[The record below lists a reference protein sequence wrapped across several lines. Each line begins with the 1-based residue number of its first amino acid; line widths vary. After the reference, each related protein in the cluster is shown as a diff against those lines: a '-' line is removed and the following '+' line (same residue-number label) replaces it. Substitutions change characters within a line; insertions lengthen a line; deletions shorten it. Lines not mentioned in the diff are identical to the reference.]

1 VRTAAASCAALAVV
15 LLAPAVSRAQ
25 TTCPDTE
32 ERLALARE
40 RLRADAHDARVWA
53 WSWGLG
59 YSALAL
65 GQAGLA
71 LTRDDPGQRAELY
84 VGAGKTV
91 LGLVPVLF
99 VPVPAVGDTGVLEGR
114 LAAVRTGDD
123 RCVLQSEGARLLRR
137 SADDEA
143 FSRGWLAHV
152 ATVAV
157 NGGGLLIVG
166 LGYHRW
172 ATGVAGALVGT
183 AVGELQIFTRPTGAL
198 RAANDAG
205 GWAIAPTFG
214 GGTAGLLVA
223 GSFGR

>member
-1 VRTAAASCAALAVV
+1 MRAAAATCAALAVV
-15 LLAPAVSRAQ
+15 LLVPAVSRAQ
-25 TTCPDTE
+25 IACADTE
-32 ERLALARE
+32 EGLALARE

-53 WSWGLG
+53 WGWGLG

-65 GQAGLA
+65 GQAG
-71 LTRDDPGQRAELY
+71 
-84 VGAGKTV
+84 GAGKTV

-114 LAAVRTGDD
+114 LATVRAGDD

-198 RAANDAG
+198 RAAHDAG
-205 GWAIAPTFG
+205 GWAIAPRFG
-214 GGTAGLLVA
+214 GGTAGVLVA

>member
-1 VRTAAASCAALAVV
+1 MRAASASCAALAVV
-15 LLAPAVSRAQ
+15 LLVPAVSRAQ
-25 TTCPDTE
+25 TCPDTE
-32 ERLALARE
+32 EGLALARE
-40 RLRADAHDARVWA
+40 RLRADAHDARMWA
-53 WSWGLG
+53 WGWGLG

-65 GQAGLA
+65 GQAGMA
-71 LTRDDPGQRAELY
+71 LTRDDPGQRTELY

-114 LAAVRTGDD
+114 LAAVRAGDD

-137 SADDEA
+137 SAEDEA

-152 ATVAV
+152 ATIAV

-198 RAANDAG
+198 RAAHEAG
-205 GWAIAPTFG
+205 GWTIAPTFDG
-214 GGTAGLLVA
+214 GAAGVLVA